1 MRLLPAPVA
10 CACCLRPL
18 PVAWAC
24 QRCLLSM
31 GGRSW
36 VSQFLWRGLDL
47 LPASVMMM
55 TPLGPNRAVM
65 PPLGA
70 VPVAVAAGAL

>member
-1 MRLLPAPVA
+1 M
-10 CACCLRPL
+10 
-18 PVAWAC
+18 
-24 QRCLLSM
+24 
-31 GGRSW
+31 
-36 VSQFLWRGLDL
+36 WRGLNL